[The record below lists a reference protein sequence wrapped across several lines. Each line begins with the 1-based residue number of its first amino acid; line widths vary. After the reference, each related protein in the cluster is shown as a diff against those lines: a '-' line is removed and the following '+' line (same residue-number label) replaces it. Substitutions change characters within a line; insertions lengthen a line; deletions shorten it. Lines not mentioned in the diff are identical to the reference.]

1 MDDTKTPSPEHTVPE
16 SNDHA
21 PPRTPMSIELK
32 IKEEMIE
39 VKSEPIDDCMVE
51 SAAKELFGNDL
62 LFNQDDLQTEEFW
75 NELIETSE
83 NTTSLTSSLN
93 ENKLL
98 SDDLVELNSSIKIES
113 TSPTSNFFSSA
124 LHPPTLAGFWLGL
137 KHMSGEIE

>member
-16 SNDHA
+16 SAEHA
-21 PPRTPMSIELK
+21 PPQTPMSLDLK
-32 IKEEMIE
+32 IKEEEIE
-39 VKSEPIDDCMVE
+39 IKQEPLDDCMVE
-51 SAAKELFGNDL
+51 NAAKELFGNDL

-83 NTTSLTSSLN
+83 NTTSSLSTLS

-98 SDDLVELNSSIKIES
+98 SEDLVELDSSIKIES

-124 LHPPTLAGFWLGL
+124 IHPPTLAGF
-137 KHMSGEIE
+137 